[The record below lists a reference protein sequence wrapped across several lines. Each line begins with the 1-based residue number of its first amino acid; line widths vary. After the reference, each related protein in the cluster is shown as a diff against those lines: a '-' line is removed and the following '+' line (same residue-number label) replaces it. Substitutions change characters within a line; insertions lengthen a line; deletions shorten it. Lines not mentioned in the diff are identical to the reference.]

1 MDGGTCRLSWL
12 ERAARQPWDG
22 GEYKEG
28 GRDRREAHLV
38 EKGKQVVAS
47 RDAYVGATDHL
58 DDIIGKT
65 GRHGEI
71 VDETAADVCT
81 GLGWLW

>member
-47 RDAYVGATDHL
+47 
-58 DDIIGKT
+58 
-65 GRHGEI
+65 
-71 VDETAADVCT
+71 
-81 GLGWLW
+81 